1 MINLKKSHKRFPEDA
16 PSGPLDSAAHLRS
29 TRAARSMP
37 PGPRIRSQRSPETT
51 RAASSMA
58 VGPRIRSQRSAR
70 NDLICNES
78 LLTTQEG
85 AAVVSGLQHSTQM
98 TARCRSF
105 GVLSIPSFSLMRD

>member
-1 MINLKKSHKRFPEDA
+1 MFRVHRFDLSRSGPTERFRPSSKRFPEDA

-37 PGPRIRSQRSPETT
+37 PGPRIRP
-51 RAASSMA
+51 
-58 VGPRIRSQRSAR
+58 QRSAR

>member
-1 MINLKKSHKRFPEDA
+1 MASFWNKLYTFDLSGSGRTGRFRPSSERFPEDA

-37 PGPRIRSQRSPETT
+37 PGPRIR
-51 RAASSMA
+51 
-58 VGPRIRSQRSAR
+58 PRRSAR